1 MAIGGFI
8 RPREIIVTFQ
18 PPTADFAVS
27 PAIPVAGEPVLL
39 DGTLSFDFD
48 GSIIAY
54 VWDLDGDGNT
64 DATSATVDY
73 TFSAA
78 GTYEVSLTVID
89 DAGNSDTLT
98 IELEVRG
105 RAAAVASTLYPPIAD
120 FSYAPAEPVVGEAVT
135 FDGTLS
141 TDLDGSIAAYSWDFD
156 EDGQADATTAVATKT
171 FATTGP
177 HTVSLTVTDNTGNRD
192 TITYTLQIGGA
203 DSSATPEPAADASQE
218 LQPPAAAFVYTPAQP
233 VAGESVRFNGTA
245 SLDAD
250 GRIVAFAWDFDGDGT
265 PDSTEAIA
273 ERTFPDAGSY
283 PVTLAV
289 VDDDGNSDSITQTVV
304 VEALLPEPAKD
315 LYPPIAKFGY
325 SPAEPEVDFPVLFN
339 AAASND
345 LDGTIVSYEWDF
357 DADLRSDASGPI
369 AEYSFPE
376 TGLHAV
382 SLTVTDDAGNR
393 DTHTLNV
400 TVTGGEP
407 ASLDVLL
414 EPPFADYTYQPD
426 SPQPGAP
433 IGFDGSLSEDPDG
446 IIVSYTWS
454 FAGAV
459 QTPSTS
465 PLLQYAFPNEG
476 TYSVSLTVRD
486 DSGLSDTATYLINVG
501 EASPELPA
509 PPTTF
514 QPPVSDFS
522 YMPASPLA
530 GEIVLFD
537 GTLSFDFD
545 GVIVSYAWD
554 FNADGST
561 DSTEPR
567 PEWLFPAPGV
577 YDVSLTVT
585 DDSSIRDTITYP
597 IPIE

>member
-1 MAIGGFI
+1 
-8 RPREIIVTFQ
+8 
-18 PPTADFAVS
+18 
-27 PAIPVAGEPVLL
+27 
-39 DGTLSFDFD
+39 
-48 GSIIAY
+48 
-54 VWDLDGDGNT
+54 
-64 DATSATVDY
+64 
-73 TFSAA
+73 
-78 GTYEVSLTVID
+78 
-89 DAGNSDTLT
+89 
-98 IELEVRG
+98 
-105 RAAAVASTLYPPIAD
+105 
-120 FSYAPAEPVVGEAVT
+120 
-135 FDGTLS
+135 
-141 TDLDGSIAAYSWDFD
+141 
-156 EDGQADATTAVATKT
+156 
-171 FATTGP
+171 
-177 HTVSLTVTDNTGNRD
+177 
-192 TITYTLQIGGA
+192 
-203 DSSATPEPAADASQE
+203 
-218 LQPPAAAFVYTPAQP
+218 
-233 VAGESVRFNGTA
+233 
-245 SLDAD
+245 
-250 GRIVAFAWDFDGDGT
+250 
-265 PDSTEAIA
+265 
-273 ERTFPDAGSY
+273 
-283 PVTLAV
+283 
-289 VDDDGNSDSITQTVV
+289 
-304 VEALLPEPAKD
+304 
-315 LYPPIAKFGY
+315 
-325 SPAEPEVDFPVLFN
+325 
-339 AAASND
+339 
-345 LDGTIVSYEWDF
+345 
-357 DADLRSDASGPI
+357 
-369 AEYSFPE
+369 
-376 TGLHAV
+376 
-382 SLTVTDDAGNR
+382 
-393 DTHTLNV
+393 V

-407 ASLDVLL
+407 AAPDLPL

-486 DSGLSDTATYLINVG
+486 DSGLSDTATYLINVS
-501 EASPELPA
+501 EASPELPT

-554 FNADGST
+554 FNADGSP

-567 PEWLFPAPGV
+567 PEWVFPAPGV